1 MFTNRHFA
9 PYLTLALLLTS
20 SCAYQDEQLTPVA
33 QIDGVCISATV
44 ELPQDATRTLLNS
57 EEKVVWDEADAF
69 SLLTGKSNDRFGLT
83 EGAGNTTASFS
94 GSVTGTGPYYAF
106 YPYSDNNSIEDGC
119 LKFSLP
125 QEQKY
130 VNGSFS
136 TGSSPAIA
144 SLPEITDP
152 AAFRNLCGIL
162 QINLC
167 GTSKNKVKG
176 LEVVNLDG
184 KPLWGDCS
192 LALDGKQGTD
202 EQTMT
207 VSGGSNMIKVLFDRV
222 APLASSTPKI
232 IDIVVPVGSFA
243 KGFSVRVLDE
253 EGAVMSFLTAQNAD
267 VKIARSFI
275 TPMNKAK
282 VPDNGEPLDVM
293 KRGYYKDIFMDG
305 GCNLTSTT
313 DLYVSS
319 YLNWSIDYLATES
332 DSVLQSK
339 VMIESPDDINGVL
352 LYPDGEPR
360 YRMIYVNGGSANSHG
375 KTLGETGRGRVQTYV
390 NNGGCYVGTC
400 AGAFLAHRENDTFKY
415 FNLLPN
421 CVMNSS
427 GLIRSYDAGIV
438 IPKDSPLLNYG
449 YDFGGDFYVD
459 SVWHNGGGYMPVGNL
474 PAKGEI
480 LATYDI
486 EGKSM
491 NGKGSVWAYK
501 PTNVKGRVVVTGSHP
516 EKGVDGEIRDL
527 MAAIVRYATDGAGS
541 ISAKASLANGT
552 VRKQVKESGTA
563 AGIGDLQYHHYKATL
578 PEGAKNIKVV
588 LDSES
593 EFNLHLAMRKGDF
606 AWRSDADFILTQA
619 GSSKTLEF
627 DSLEAGTWYI
637 SVFCPAKITTKC
649 AKESFKQTGDL
660 AALNGVP
667 YNISITWE

>member
-1 MFTNRHFA
+1 MFNNRH
-9 PYLTLALLLTS
+9 LTLSLSFALLLAS
-20 SCAYQDEQLTPVA
+20 SCAFQDEQLTPA
-33 QIDGVCISATV
+33 AGIDGVCISASI
-44 ELPQDATRTLLNS
+44 ELPQDATRTLLNK

-69 SLLTGKSNDRFGLT
+69 SLLTEKSNDRFELT
-83 EGAGNTTASFS
+83 EGAGSTTASFS
-94 GSVTGTGPYYAF
+94 GTVTGNGPYYAL
-106 YPYSDNNSIEDGC
+106 YPYSDNNAIEQGC

-136 TGSSPAIA
+136 SGASPAIA
-144 SLPEITDP
+144 CLQGISDP
-152 AAFRNLCGIL
+152 ASFRNLCGIL

-167 GTSKNKVKG
+167 GTSKNKVKS

-202 EQTMT
+202 GQTLNVT
-207 VSGGSNMIKVLFDRV
+207 GGSNTIRVLFDKV
-222 APLASSTPKI
+222 TALASSTPKI
-232 IDIVVPVGSFA
+232 IDVVVPAGSFA

-253 EGAVMSFLTAQNAD
+253 EGAVISFLTAQNAD
-267 VKIARSFI
+267 VKTARSFI
-275 TPMNKAK
+275 TSMDK
-282 VPDNGEPLDVM
+282 VKIPANGEPLDVK
-293 KRGYYKDIFMDG
+293 KRGYYKDVFMDG
-305 GCNLTSTT
+305 GCNLTSNTE
-313 DLYVSS
+313 LYVCS
-319 YLNWSIDYLATES
+319 YLNWSLDFLATSS

-339 VMIESPDDINGVL
+339 VMIESPDDRNGVL
-352 LYPDGEPR
+352 LYPDDEPR

-375 KTLGETGRGRVQTYV
+375 KTLGATGRGRVQTYV

-400 AGAFLAHRENDTFKY
+400 AGAFLAHRENDTYKF

-427 GLIRSYDAGIV
+427 GLSRSYDAGIV
-438 IPKDSPLLNYG
+438 ILKDSPLLNYG

-459 SVWHNGGGYMPVGNL
+459 SVWHNGGGYMPTGNL

-486 EGKSM
+486 PGKSM

-501 PTNVKGRVVVTGSHP
+501 PTNAKGRVVVTGSHP

-527 MAAIVRYATDGAGS
+527 MAAIVRYATDGAGN
-541 ISAKASLANGT
+541 ISTKATLSNGY
-552 VRKQVKESGTA
+552 VRKQVKESGTS
-563 AGIGDLQYHHYKATL
+563 AGIGDQQYHHFKATI
-578 PEGAKNIKVV
+578 PEGAKNIKVT

-593 EFNLHLAMRKGDF
+593 EFSLHLALRKDDF
-606 AWRSDADFILTQA
+606 AWRSDADFLLTQA
-619 GSSKTLEF
+619 GNSKTLEF
-627 DSLEAGTWYI
+627 DSLEAGTWYV
-637 SVFCPAKITTKC
+637 SVFCPATVTTRC
-649 AKESFKQTGDL
+649 ASESFRQTGDL

-667 YNISITWE
+667 YSISMSWE